1 MTGTLEIFP
10 PAIAPNVPPP
20 LEINAGQSYEEA
32 HAALEQLKAHRSIG
46 LPKVFAALP
55 AYGQILCSGTH
66 TTLLAL
72 QREFIKHGIDGGHGT
87 LSYPDIVAIR
97 NIFLTIWYDKI
108 ASSHMLFIDSDM
120 SFAPQLVIDMLN
132 ANQPLVGALCPKKKL
147 PIEFAG
153 RAKVGDVRL
162 INGHMEVAGVGGA
175 IMLIRRDAVQAM
187 LEKFPEMSD
196 TITVKNHAAREIL
209 ESQGVT
215 RMIRAFD
222 PVVIDGEKFSE
233 DLSFCHR
240 HTMCGG
246 EVWANIM
253 HKVTHIGLY
262 EFTGCYFDQIK
273 DHIQQHPP
281 GTEPPPMTNTPFDAI
296 QPAMLEPTLEAVA

>member
-1 MTGTLEIFP
+1 MKPALEIFP
-10 PAIAPNVPPP
+10 PAISPNSGAP
-20 LEINAGQSYEEA
+20 LEINAGQTYEEA
-32 HAALEQLKAHRSIG
+32 HAALEQLRAHRSAS
-46 LPKVFAALP
+46 LPKVFVSLP
-55 AYGQILCSGTH
+55 AYGQTLCSGTH

-72 QREFIKHGIDGGHGT
+72 QREFIKHGVDGGHGT
-87 LSYPDIVAIR
+87 LSYPDIVEIR

-108 ASSHMLFIDSDM
+108 ASSHMLFSDSDM
-120 SFAPQLVIDMLN
+120 SFPPQLVIDMLGF
-132 ANQPLVGALCPKKKL
+132 NQPLVGALCPKKKL

-175 IMLIRRDAVQAM
+175 IMLIRRDVVEKM
-187 LEKFPEMSD
+187 LERFPEISD
-196 TITVKNHAAREIL
+196 TITVKNHAARDIL
-209 ESQGVT
+209 ESQGVK

-240 HTMCGG
+240 WTMCGG

-253 HKVTHIGLY
+253 HPVTHIGLY
-262 EFTGCYFDQIK
+262 EFTGCYYEQIK
-273 DHIQQHPP
+273 DHIQPSPNTPVTQ
-281 GTEPPPMTNTPFDAI
+281 TPFDAI
-296 QPAMLEPTLEAVA
+296 QPAMLEHTLQAAE